1 MKRKEA
7 RRIATQTLY
16 QIEMTDFEPDQALQ
30 NVLEDRAPDSFLSQI
45 VHGTVRHQEAVDQK
59 IRNALANWRLE
70 RLSRVDRAILRLAVY
85 EMLFTQ
91 DAAPAV
97 IINEAVEL
105 GKYFGSEENGKF
117 INGVLSEVHRQLSES
132 ER

>member
-16 QIEMTDFEPDQALQ
+16 QVEMTGYDPDQALQ
-30 NVLEDRAPDSFLSQI
+30 NVLEDREPDSFLSQI

-117 INGVLSEVHRQLSES
+117 INGVLSEVHRQLSDS
-132 ER
+132 EQ